1 MLTVLAIWEKQKLK
15 TLKQQTSEGVE
26 AFAERINE
34 MATEAYGGEIN
45 VVQREL
51 HNIFTDGITD
61 SGIAKRIIPGRSD
74 TLQAALAIAKEE
86 QLTTKTF
93 NLRCREEPIDV
104 NLAEQKMRDIKV
116 SHLQHSFAAMA
127 TKLDEV
133 LAISG
138 QSQGQQTAPWPNRNN
153 YAGRPHN
160 AQAKHWADSRKW
172 TDDSRPIGLYCD
184 KPGHINRECRKRRA
198 DLQQAGN

>member
-1 MLTVLAIWEKQKLK
+1 
-15 TLKQQTSEGVE
+15 
-26 AFAERINE
+26 

-45 VVQREL
+45 VLVVQREL
-51 HNIFTDGITD
+51 RNIFTDGITD
-61 SGIAKRIIPGRSD
+61 SEIAKRIIRGSPD

-93 NLRCREEPIDV
+93 NLRRREEPMGV

-116 SHLQHSFAAMA
+116 SHLQHSLAAMA

-138 QSQGQQTAPWPNRNN
+138 RSQGQQTVPWPNRNN
-153 YAGRPHN
+153 NAGRPQN
-160 AQAKHWADSRKW
+160 AQAQQWADSRKW
-172 TDDSRPIGLYCD
+172 MDDGRPICLYCD
-184 KPGHINRECRKRRA
+184 KPGHIKRECRKLRA

>member
-1 MLTVLAIWEKQKLK
+1 MNK
-15 TLKQQTSEGVE
+15 
-26 AFAERINE
+26 

-45 VVQREL
+45 VPVVQREL
-51 HNIFTDGITD
+51 RNVFTDGITD
-61 SGIAKRIIPGRSD
+61 SGIAKRIIRGRPD

-93 NLRCREEPIDV
+93 NLCRREEPMDV
-104 NLAEQKMRDIKV
+104 NLAKQKKRDIKV
-116 SHLQHSFAAMA
+116 SHLEQSLPAMA

-153 YAGRPHN
+153 NVGRPQN
-160 AQAKHWADSRKW
+160 MQAQ
-172 TDDSRPIGLYCD
+172 
-184 KPGHINRECRKRRA
+184 
-198 DLQQAGN
+198 Q